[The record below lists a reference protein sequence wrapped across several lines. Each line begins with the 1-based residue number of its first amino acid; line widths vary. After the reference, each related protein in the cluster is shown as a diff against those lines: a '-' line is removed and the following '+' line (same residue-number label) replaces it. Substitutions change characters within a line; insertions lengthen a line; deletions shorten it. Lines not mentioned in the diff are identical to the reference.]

1 MGWSGKAHSGLLIRN
16 PIGWLL
22 THVNSNFALFKDN
35 GIQNIGKVL
44 IALRPGRKDKNFLI
58 VAERLCNFYGASLT
72 LLHIVPPSFSKKATK
87 KMAEKSA
94 SLLSGLKTTA
104 DLKVVVSED
113 PLNSIASI
121 SSEYDLLILG
131 APEKDSWISL
141 LLGTGRDKFT
151 ESSACS
157 VLRITMKN

>member
-1 MGWSGKAHSGLLIRN
+1 MGWSGRAHSGILVRN

-35 GIQNIGKVL
+35 GTQILESFDCSSKL
-44 IALRPGRKDKNFLI
+44 RKDKNFLI